1 LVFKEITEDA
11 TGSKLLGALPE
22 GVMMSDFQLAANLPF
37 VVVPCFNEEKRLNT
51 DAFIQFARTKQINL
65 VFVNDGS
72 SDGTL
77 EILRMIQES
86 SLFVIVETL
95 TSNVGKGEAVRHGLN
110 VAVSR
115 GAEIVGYFDADLATP
130 ISELIRLINEIEENP
145 TLNGVFGSRIAR
157 LGAQIDRNPF
167 RHYVGRI
174 YGTLAASALGFE
186 IYDTQ
191 CGAKVFRISE
201 TFREAISKP
210 FRSHWSFDVVLLDRI
225 INTSNPSPRLSVDS
239 FLELPL
245 KQWRDVEGSTVRV
258 RSALSAFAD
267 LVRIRV
273 RRHLIVRKYAHNQR
287 NRDLAS

>member
-1 LVFKEITEDA
+1 
-11 TGSKLLGALPE
+11 
-22 GVMMSDFQLAANLPF
+22 MSDFQSAAHRPF
-37 VVVPCFNEEKRLNT
+37 VVVPCFNEEKRLNI
-51 DAFIQFARTKQINL
+51 DAFIQLARTKQINL

-72 SDGTL
+72 SDRTL
-77 EILRMIQES
+77 EILRMIQEP
-86 SLFVIVETL
+86 SLFVIVEAL
-95 TSNVGKGEAVRHGLN
+95 TSNLGKGEAVRHGLN

-130 ISELIRLINEIEENP
+130 INELIRLINEIEENS
-145 TLNGVFGSRIAR
+145 TLNGVFGSRIR
-157 LGAQIDRNPF
+157 HLGAQIDRNPV

-174 YGTLAASALGFE
+174 YGTLAALVLGVQ

-191 CGAKVFRISE
+191 CGAKVFRVSE

-210 FRSHWSFDVVLLDRI
+210 FRSNWSFDVVLLDRI
-225 INTSNPSPRLSVDS
+225 INTPNPSQRLSIDS

-258 RSALSAFAD
+258 RPALCAFAD

-273 RRHLIVRKYAHNQR
+273 RRHLIVRKHANNQR
-287 NRDLAS
+287 DRDLASRETVV